1 MYVYGRTYPDWEPNL
16 EDAPTFTEDYTVAG
30 IIYSLQD
37 NSRQEEYTEIYIPL
51 CFLFRGV
58 RNFVY
63 FGRCSFV
70 LHSPEEKADF
80 LEESGRQL
88 RELRI

>member
-1 MYVYGRTYPDWEPNL
+1 MLTLDDNVRQNRVCVVRQELADKRNLKIGDVITITLKDLEMYVYGRTYPDWEPNL

-51 CFLFRGV
+51 
-58 RNFVY
+58 
-63 FGRCSFV
+63 
-70 LHSPEEKADF
+70 
-80 LEESGRQL
+80 
-88 RELRI
+88 